1 MIDPEHAARVE
12 PIYPALWRVRLWL
25 GCPIIP
31 LALGGAVC
39 TLSVPVGLQ
48 TRNLWW
54 LAVGIIALA
63 ALIFG
68 LRKLAQIDPQFFA
81 VAARYRRY
89 AKHFPAIGSVGS
101 PYPMA
106 RRHQR

>member
-1 MIDPEHAARVE
+1 MIDAEHTARVE

-25 GCPIIP
+25 GCPIVP
-31 LALGGAVC
+31 LGLGGALC
-39 TLSVPVGLQ
+39 LFTVPIGLQ

-54 LAVGIIALA
+54 MAVGVV
-63 ALIFG
+63 ALIAVVFA
-68 LRKLAQIDPQFFA
+68 LRKLAKIDPMFFH

-89 AKHFPAIGSVGS
+89 AKHFPAVGSVGA